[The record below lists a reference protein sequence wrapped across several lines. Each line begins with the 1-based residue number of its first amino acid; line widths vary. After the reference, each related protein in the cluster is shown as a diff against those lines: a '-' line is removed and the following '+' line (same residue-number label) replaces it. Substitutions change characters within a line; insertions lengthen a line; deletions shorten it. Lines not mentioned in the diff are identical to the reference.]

1 MASLFGHFEVGDYD
15 AWKKMFDSDP
25 AGRAELGKGHRIYRS
40 VANPSEV
47 FVAVEFSS
55 EEGQGSFGTSSSR
68 RERWTTSPSRPSR
81 LWSRKRRAS
90 STSWLPE

>member
-1 MASLFGHFEVGDYD
+1 MASIFGHFDVGDYD

-25 AGRAELGKGHRIYRS
+25 AGRAKLGKGHRLYRS

-55 EEGQGSFGTSSSR
+55 ADDAETF
-68 RERWTTSPSRPSR
+68 RER
-81 LWSRKRRAS
+81 LLAS
-90 STSWLPE
+90 GALDRVTIKTEPTVVEEAESVEY